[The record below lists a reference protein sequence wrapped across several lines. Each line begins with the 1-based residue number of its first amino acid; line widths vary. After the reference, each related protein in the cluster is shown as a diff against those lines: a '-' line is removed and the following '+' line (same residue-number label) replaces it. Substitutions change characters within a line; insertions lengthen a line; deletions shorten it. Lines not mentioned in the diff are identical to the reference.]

1 MNQPLYLRQIVLG
14 LPCFLLIVCCGAA
27 LWAIEKKRMVAE
39 RRVKLASHEDGRSFP
54 CSISFKRSAC

>member
-39 RRVKLASHEDGRSFP
+39 RRVKLASHEGRSLFP
-54 CSISFKRSAC
+54 LQY